1 MLINTNRLVICLF
14 ASFLLQIINEQNP
27 LQLGKIYSSYQ
38 RTGGVPLNRV
48 QTGRL
53 NFKERLILCY
63 CPVTH
68 QRFVRRGESGRNKA
82 RGAYFR
88 KPRIELTWSSSRCP
102 KQTQCLALPLL
113 PHFLNQGSVTCSLGA
128 HQGHRWAE
136 VLVVYCNVR
145 PRALHGTPQIKTIF
159 YV

>member
-27 LQLGKIYSSYQ
+27 LQLGKIYSCYQ

-63 CPVTH
+63 CPVIH

-82 RGAYFR
+82 RGH
-88 KPRIELTWSSSRCP
+88 ISE
-102 KQTQCLALPLL
+102 
-113 PHFLNQGSVTCSLGA
+113 NQ
-128 HQGHRWAE
+128 
-136 VLVVYCNVR
+136 
-145 PRALHGTPQIKTIF
+145 
-159 YV
+159 